1 MFLSSS
7 TILETALSIPFL
19 RSTGLAP
26 DVKYF
31 KLLLKILWANTVAV
45 VVPSPAPLVF
55 EDTTFINWAPVFST
69 GSFNSISLAT
79 ETPSLVIVAGPYF
92 FF

>member
-7 TILETALSIPFL
+7 TILETAKSIPFL

-31 KLLLKILWANTVAV
+31 KLLLKIL
-45 VVPSPAPLVF
+45 
-55 EDTTFINWAPVFST
+55 
-69 GSFNSISLAT
+69 
-79 ETPSLVIVAGPYF
+79 
-92 FF
+92 